1 MRCQQIW
8 ERNDTNMSQLHST
21 LERIQVMLDRSRYT
35 TADIQQA
42 LADLEAMRPNISDYQ
57 YRNMK
62 ALLEAKL

>member
-8 ERNDTNMSQLHST
+8 EWNDKNMSELHST

>member
-1 MRCQQIW
+1 
-8 ERNDTNMSQLHST
+8 MSQMHRT
-21 LERIQVMLDRSRYT
+21 LESIQTMLERGRYT

-42 LADLEAMRPNISDYQ
+42 LADLEAMRPNISDYA

>member
-21 LERIQVMLDRSRYT
+21 LESIQVMLDRGRYT

>member
-1 MRCQQIW
+1 
-8 ERNDTNMSQLHST
+8 MSQMHHSS
-21 LERIQVMLDRSRYT
+21 ESIQAMLDRGRYT
-35 TADIQQA
+35 KADIQQA

>member
-1 MRCQQIW
+1 
-8 ERNDTNMSQLHST
+8 MSQMHSS
-21 LERIQVMLDRSRYT
+21 LESIQTMLDRGRYT

-42 LADLEAMRPNISDYQ
+42 LADLEAMRSNISDYA

>member
-1 MRCQQIW
+1 
-8 ERNDTNMSQLHST
+8 MSQLHST

>member
-1 MRCQQIW
+1 
-8 ERNDTNMSQLHST
+8 MSQLHST
-21 LERIQVMLDRSRYT
+21 LESIQVMLDRGRYT

-57 YRNMK
+57 YRSMK

>member
-1 MRCQQIW
+1 MH
-8 ERNDTNMSQLHST
+8 HSI
-21 LERIQVMLDRSRYT
+21 ESIQAMLDRGRYT
-35 TADIQQA
+35 KADIQQA

>member
-21 LERIQVMLDRSRYT
+21 LESIQVMLDRGRYT

-57 YRNMK
+57 YRSMK